1 MFFRIF
7 ALDNSIHDKNNGVK
21 IRFLAILL
29 FFLPISS
36 ELRAQIDDVLEDLT
50 TIDDIEAESW
60 EQTYDLLSDLL
71 ENPLNLN
78 TATPDDLRQLP
89 FLSEEQIE
97 EISEYIYRYGAL
109 LSEGELA
116 MIPSIDET
124 TRQRL
129 LKFTYFGDSE
139 EKKRSFSELLRE
151 GRHELI
157 ATGKI
162 PFYERRGD
170 REAYLGPPYKHS
182 LRYTFQNQQRLKAGF
197 IGSQDAGEPFFTN
210 GNAAGYDFYAF
221 FVQAQRF
228 GRLKN
233 LTVGH
238 YRLNFGHGLV
248 LNNDLSFGKL
258 FSLSA
263 ADRNQN
269 VIRGHSSRM
278 EYNYLQGAAATISVA
293 KNLDLTAFLSY
304 RDIDVTP
311 NGDEPPT
318 IRTILTSGYHRT
330 NTEMNRRRNA
340 SEFLGGSRLAYRYNR
355 WNAAVTVVYDAFDK
369 PLKPVEKRSKA
380 NLYREIY
387 PEGQHFWNASV
398 DYGYRHSRFT
408 FSGETATGSCGGL
421 ATMNTL
427 NVKLAGQLSLI
438 AIQRFYSY
446 RYYALHS
453 QSLSEG
459 GSTQNESGIL
469 VGATWRPSYALSV
482 TAYTDFAYFP
492 WARYQVSQRS
502 QAWDNL
508 VSATW
513 KRRLWKVDLRYRLR
527 LREKDNADR
536 SALENRT
543 EQRVRA
549 AISYAEKSWNLRTQA
564 DLSHIGNSFGWMI
577 SETAGFK
584 TENIA
589 LNALVAYFHTDDYD
603 SRLYLYESGPKYT
616 FSVPMVYGHGLR
628 YMLMAQW
635 QPSRRLLFTAKIAT
649 TNYFDRAVISSG
661 YQQIDASSMTDLDL
675 QLRWRF

>member
-1 MFFRIF
+1 M
-7 ALDNSIHDKNNGVK
+7 NVK
-21 IRFLAILL
+21 GRFLAILL

-36 ELRAQIDDVLEDLT
+36 ELRAQIDDVLEELT

-129 LKFTYFGDSE
+129 LKFTYFGDPE

-248 LNNDLSFGKL
+248 INNDLSFGKL

-355 WNAAVTVVYDAFDK
+355 WNAAVTMVYDAFDK

-380 NLYREIY
+380 NLYREIH

-398 DYGYRHSRFT
+398 DYGYRHARFT

-513 KRRLWKVDLRYRLR
+513 KRRQWKVDLRYRLR

-543 EQRVRA
+543 EQRAKA

-564 DLSHIGNSFGWMI
+564 DLSHIGNSFGWML

-635 QPSRRLLFTAKIAT
+635 QPSRRLLLTAKIAT

>member
-1 MFFRIF
+1 M
-7 ALDNSIHDKNNGVK
+7 
-21 IRFLAILL
+21 L

-36 ELRAQIDDVLEDLT
+36 ELKAQIDDVLEDLT
-50 TIDDIEAESW
+50 TIDDIDAESW

-97 EISEYIYRYGAL
+97 EISAFIYRYGAL
-109 LSEGELA
+109 QSEGELA
-116 MIPSIDET
+116 MIPCIDET

-129 LKFTYFGDSE
+129 LQFTYFGDVE
-139 EKKRSFSELLRE
+139 TKKPSLNELLRR

-170 REAYLGPPYKHS
+170 RETYLGPPYKHS
-182 LRYTFQNQQRLKAGF
+182 LRYTFQSQQHLKAGF

-248 LNNDLSFGKL
+248 INNDLSFGKL
-258 FSLSA
+258 FALSA

-269 VIRGHSSRM
+269 IIRGHSSRM
-278 EYNYLQGAAATISVA
+278 EYNYLQGAAATISLT

-311 NGDEPPT
+311 TDDNLN

-330 NTEMNRRRNA
+330 NSEMQRRRNA
-340 SEFLGGSRLAYRYNR
+340 SEFLGGSRIAYRYNR
-355 WNAAVTVVYDAFDK
+355 WNVAATVVYDAFDK
-369 PLKPVEKRSKA
+369 PLKPVEKRSKT
-380 NLYREIY
+380 NLYREIQ
-387 PEGQHFWNASV
+387 PTGQHFWNASV
-398 DYGYRHSRFT
+398 DYGYRHARFT
-408 FSGETATGSCGGL
+408 FSGETATGSCGGV

-446 RYYALHS
+446 RYYAIHS

-459 GSTQNESGIL
+459 GATQNESGIL

-513 KRRLWKVDLRYRLR
+513 KRHQWKINLRYRLR
-527 LREKDNADR
+527 LREKDNAER
-536 SALENRT
+536 TALDHRT
-543 EQRVRA
+543 EQRARA
-549 AISYAEKSWNLRTQA
+549 SVTYDEKLWNLKTQF
-564 DLSHIGNSFGWMI
+564 DLSHIGGENAENSFGWMV
-577 SETAGFK
+577 SETAGIK
-584 TENIA
+584 LKNVS
-589 LNALVAYFHTDDYD
+589 LNALFAYFHTDNYD
-603 SRLYLYESGPKYT
+603 SRLYLYESGPQYT
-616 FSVPMVYGHGLR
+616 FSIPMVYGHGIR

-649 TNYFDRAVISSG
+649 TNYFDRSTIGSS
-661 YQQIDASSMTDLDL
+661 YQQINASSMTDLDV
-675 QLRWRF
+675 QMKWRF